1 MPNLVDQMGAAYF
14 NEKFATSFFLYNGK
28 VARIINANGK
38 GTSVVIEEFN
48 GPLDEPEEKVVPAT
62 TFNGFKVF
70 EYPLLGYRRFGEHL
84 YGFATKRQ
92 TSNRGFRSEQITT
105 TWTAC
110 TRALIDL
117 GAISGN
123 RLNERAKVIS
133 LLQPKFDTIAQLP
146 DLLAGKTSGLV
157 INNNV
162 MIEPATDTQN
172 DWYSILY
179 KQARVG
185 KINQAGKIT
194 WNDPAFANI
203 VVGLE

>member
-1 MPNLVDQMGAAYF
+1 MGSTYF
-14 NEKFATSFFLYNGK
+14 NEKFATSYFLYNEK
-28 VARIINANGK
+28 VARIVSANK
-38 GTSVVIEEFN
+38 AGTTVLIEQLN
-48 GPLDEPEEKVVPAT
+48 GPLDEPDERTIPAKW
-62 TFNGFKVF
+62 FNGFKVF
-70 EYPLLGYRRFGEHL
+70 EYPLLGYRRFSDHM

-117 GAISGN
+117 GAVNGV
-123 RLNERAKVIS
+123 RLDERAKVLA
-133 LLQPKFDTIAQLP
+133 LLQPKFDALDKLP
-146 DLLAGKTSGLV
+146 DLLEGRSSGLV
-157 INNNV
+157 LNNNV
-162 MIEPATDTQN
+162 MIEPATEAQN

-185 KINQAGKIT
+185 KIDSKGKIT